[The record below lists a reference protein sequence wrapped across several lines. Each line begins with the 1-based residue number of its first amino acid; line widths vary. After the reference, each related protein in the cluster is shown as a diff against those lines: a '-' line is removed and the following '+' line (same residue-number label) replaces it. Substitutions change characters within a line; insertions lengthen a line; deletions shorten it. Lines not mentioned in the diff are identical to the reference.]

1 MVMEIGDKVSFVNEK
16 QDGVIVSIK
25 TNGMMVVEIEDGF
38 TVDVTVKE
46 LVKIQSVQKKPETT
60 STPASSNKVEEKPIL
75 INFEKE
81 LHLTDQLAIV
91 IVPDTGKVLSG
102 GMHYHFVNGTENEIL
117 FSFSL
122 IKGKFVEGIFA
133 NHINSFAQTE
143 IGVLSREQL
152 IDAEKI
158 LIEAIVFRKGSHGRF
173 ARINKE
179 LAIQFP
185 NLVQHY
191 PNLQAPWC
199 FAIVEQLQNLS
210 STESTEDLKSLMEK
224 YMNEPVQKNRSKPA
238 QIINSS
244 TKVDHTLQKHGLAP
258 SLLEVDL
265 HIEEIIENP
274 GGLSNSEM
282 MNIQLNHFR
291 KNLDRA
297 LLSRSSSIVFIH
309 GVGNGKLKQAIRH
322 ELQTL
327 DINFRDASYEK
338 YGIGATE
345 VNLR

>member
-1 MVMEIGDKVSFVNEK
+1 MEIGDKVSFVNEK

-25 TNGMMVVEIEDGF
+25 GSGMVVVEIEDGF
-38 TVDVTVKE
+38 TLEVTAKE

-60 STPASSNKVEEKPIL
+60 STLASSVKIEEKPTL
-75 INFEKE
+75 IDFEKE

-122 IKGKFVEGIFA
+122 IKGKFVDGIFA
-133 NHINSFAQTE
+133 NHLNSFEQTE
-143 IGVLSREQL
+143 IGVISREQL

-179 LAIQFP
+179 LSIQFP
-185 NLVQHY
+185 NLVQHF
-191 PNLQAPWC
+191 PKLQAPWC
-199 FAIVEQLQNLS
+199 FAIVEQLQNLTSTNES
-210 STESTEDLKSLMEK
+210 SDDLKSLMEK
-224 YMNEPVQKNRSKPA
+224 YVNENPQKNLSKPA
-238 QIINSS
+238 QILNSS
-244 TKVDHTLQKHGLAP
+244 KKADHTLQKHGLSP
-258 SLLEVDL
+258 SLLEIDL

-291 KNLDRA
+291 KNLDKA
-297 LLSRSSSIVFIH
+297 MLSRSQSIVFIH

-327 DINFRDASYEK
+327 NINFRDASYEK

>member
-1 MVMEIGDKVSFVNEK
+1 MEIGDKVSFVNEK
-16 QDGVIVSIK
+16 QDGVVISVK
-25 TNGMMVVEIEDGF
+25 ANGMVVVEIEDGF
-38 TVDVTVKE
+38 TLEVTAKE
-46 LVKIQSVQKKPETT
+46 LVKIQSFQKKPDTT
-60 STPASSNKVEEKPIL
+60 STPTSSVKVDEKPRL

-81 LHLTDQLAIV
+81 LHLKDQLAIV

-102 GMHYHFVNGTENEIL
+102 GMHYYFVNGTENEVL

-122 IKGKFVEGIFA
+122 LKGKISEGISA
-133 NHINSFAQTE
+133 NHINSFEQIE

-158 LIEAIVFRKGSHGRF
+158 LIEAIIFRKGSHGRF

-179 LAIQFP
+179 LSIQFP
-185 NLVQHY
+185 NLVQHF
-191 PNLQAPWC
+191 PKLQAPWC
-199 FAIVEQLQNLS
+199 FAIVEQLQNLT
-210 STESTEDLKSLMEK
+210 STESADDLKSLMEK
-224 YMNEPVQKNRSKPA
+224 YVNEHPQKNISKPA
-238 QIINSS
+238 QVINSS
-244 TKVDHTLQKHGLAP
+244 KKPDYTLQKHGLLP

-297 LLSRSSSIVFIH
+297 ILSRSQSIVFIH

-327 DINFRDASYEK
+327 NINFRDASYEK